1 MLNRHSPPLTSKYF
15 FPSYF
20 SLAGTRSELG
30 FEGGQ
35 DKREQFYGMENVL
48 KGGRTNLQNT
58 YSVNL
63 SQDVPVPAFWVI
75 WIKSNLEQ
83 MLSHNMFG

>member
-1 MLNRHSPPLTSKYF
+1 MK
-15 FPSYF
+15 
-20 SLAGTRSELG
+20 
-30 FEGGQ
+30 
-35 DKREQFYGMENVL
+35 NVL

-83 MLSHNMFG
+83 MLSHNMLKCLDRQKCHYPHAVLSASPIT